1 MALRSHDRFEMLKAA
16 LAMAEEQDG
25 VALSDAAAALGI
37 GREALL
43 SILSPMLHISFR
55 AQTNDELIDTTY
67 AFELDEETDRLSVDQ
82 AHWLR
87 DMRSLPPSPATA
99 QRLVLAGL
107 VVKETSS
114 QPDPAL
120 DSALDKLE
128 ALSGD
133 LVVFIPEP
141 PFLEVARDCVEEETP
156 LRFTYAKSASAVTER
171 VIEPYKVFRQM
182 GSWYVSGKEIGSDTV
197 KYFRV
202 DRMLDAEMT
211 KLPRFHPPADLEVPD
226 RMPIEHLLRHV
237 TVRVPDR
244 LRNLLADDYSI
255 EELHELDGGR
265 IEVRVGVLGEE
276 RLDYLLLRLG
286 PEAEWLDPDLEARRT
301 AAARALLA
309 VYEPASER

>member
-1 MALRSHDRFEMLKAA
+1 MALRSHDRFEILKAV

-25 VALSDAAAALGI
+25 VTLSDAGAELGI

-55 AQTNDELIDTTY
+55 AQTNDEIIDTTY
-67 AFELDEETDRLSVDQ
+67 AFELDEDTDRLSVDQ

-107 VVKETSS
+107 VVKGASS

-120 DSALDKLE
+120 DAALDKLE

-141 PFLEVARDCVEEETP
+141 PFLEVVRDCVEEETP
-156 LRFTYAKSASAVTER
+156 LRFTYAKSATAVSDR
-171 VIEPYKVFRQM
+171 VVEPYKVFRQL
-182 GSWYVSGKEIGSDTV
+182 GSWYVSGKELGSETI

-211 KLPRFHPPADLEVPD
+211 KLPRFRPPEDVDVPD
-226 RMPIEHLLRHV
+226 RMPIDHLLRHV
-237 TVRVPDR
+237 TVRVPER

-255 EELHELDGGR
+255 DELHELDRGR

-286 PEAEWLDPDLEARRT
+286 PEAEWLEPELDARR
-301 AAARALLA
+301 AAEARALLA
-309 VYEPASER
+309 VYRP